1 MYLSMKYPYATI
13 IAMNILENKHVYR
26 SYEIL
31 DTISAGIVLSGAEV
45 KSLRKNHGTI
55 NDSFVVFQD
64 GALSLVKAYIP
75 PYQVKNTPP
84 SYDPYR
90 ARKLL
95 LNKTEINNWFRKKSE
110 AGLTIVPIKM
120 YTENRKIKV
129 LIGLARGKNKHDK
142 RETIKTRDANREINR
157 LLKN

>member
-1 MYLSMKYPYATI
+1 MHDGYGTIAT
-13 IAMNILENKHVYR
+13 MSVLENKHVYS

-31 DTISAGIVLSGAEV
+31 DTVSAGIVLSGGEV
-45 KSLRKNHGTI
+45 KSLRQNHGTI

-64 GALSLVKAYIP
+64 GGLSLVKAFIP
-75 PYQVKNTPP
+75 PYQMKNTAP

-95 LNKTEINNWFRKKSE
+95 MNKMEINQWFRKKSE
-110 AGLTIVPIKM
+110 AGLTLVPIKM

-142 RETIKTRDANREINR
+142 REALKKRDANREINR

>member
-1 MYLSMKYPYATI
+1 
-13 IAMNILENKHVYR
+13 MNVLENKHVYR
-26 SYEIL
+26 SYDIL

-45 KSLRKNHGTI
+45 KSLRKNHGSI
-55 NDSFVVFQD
+55 NDAFVVFEN
-64 GALSLVKAYIP
+64 GTLSLVKAFIP

-84 SYDPYR
+84 SYNPYQS
-90 ARKLL
+90 RKLL
-95 LNKTEINNWFRKKSE
+95 LNKTEVNAWFRKKSE

-142 RETIKTRDANREINR
+142 REDIKKRDANREIER

>member
-1 MYLSMKYPYATI
+1 MSI
-13 IAMNILENKHVYR
+13 ILFHDTLIYVSVLENKNIYR

-31 DTISAGIVLSGAEV
+31 DTLSVGIVLSGAEV
-45 KSLRKNHGTI
+45 KSLRRNHGTI
-55 NDSFVVFQD
+55 NDAFVVFQD
-64 GALSLVKAYIP
+64 DTLQLVKAFIP

-95 LNKTEINNWFRKKSE
+95 LNKKEIMEWFRKKSE
-110 AGLTIVPIKM
+110 AGLTIVPIKI

-129 LIGLARGKNKHDK
+129 LIGLVRGKNKHDK
-142 RETIKTRDANREINR
+142 REDIKKRDADREIHR

>member
-1 MYLSMKYPYATI
+1 MTVACATI
-13 IAMNILENKHVYR
+13 IRMNVLENKHIYR
-26 SYEIL
+26 SYDVL

-45 KSLRKNHGTI
+45 KSLRKNYGTI
-55 NDSFVVFQD
+55 NDSFVVFQN
-64 GALSLVKAYIP
+64 GALQLVKAFIP

-90 ARKLL
+90 ARTLL

-120 YTENRKIKV
+120 YTENRKIKI
-129 LIGLARGKNKHDK
+129 LLGLVRGKNKHDK
-142 RETIKTRDANREINR
+142 REDIKKRDADREIRR

>member
-1 MYLSMKYPYATI
+1 MSI
-13 IAMNILENKHVYR
+13 ILFHDTLIYVSFLENKHIYR

-31 DTISAGIVLSGAEV
+31 DTLSAGIALSGAEV
-45 KSLRKNHGTI
+45 KSLRRNHGTI
-55 NDSFVVFQD
+55 NDAFVVFQD
-64 GALSLVKAYIP
+64 GALQLVKAFIP

-95 LNKTEINNWFRKKSE
+95 LNKKEIMEWFRKKSE
-110 AGLTIVPIKM
+110 VGLTIVPIRM

-129 LIGLARGKNKHDK
+129 LLGLARGKNKHDK
-142 RETIKTRDANREINR
+142 RETIKKRDANREINR

>member
-26 SYEIL
+26 SYDII
-31 DTISAGIVLSGAEV
+31 DTITAGIVLSGSEV
-45 KSLRKNHGTI
+45 KTLRQNHGTI

-64 GALSLVKAYIP
+64 GALSLVKAFIP
-75 PYQVKNTPP
+75 PYQVKNTGL

-95 LNKTEINNWFRKKSE
+95 LNKTEINNWFQKKSE

-129 LIGLARGKNKHDK
+129 LVGLARGKNKHDK

>member
-1 MYLSMKYPYATI
+1 MSI
-13 IAMNILENKHVYR
+13 ILFHDTLIYVSVLENKNIYR

-31 DTISAGIVLSGAEV
+31 DTLSVGIVLSGAEV
-45 KSLRKNHGTI
+45 KSLRRNHGTI
-55 NDSFVVFQD
+55 NDAFVVFQD
-64 GALSLVKAYIP
+64 GTLQLVKAFIP

-95 LNKTEINNWFRKKSE
+95 LNKKEIMEWFRKKSE

-129 LIGLARGKNKHDK
+129 LIGLVRGKNKHDK
-142 RETIKTRDANREINR
+142 REDIKKRDADREIHR